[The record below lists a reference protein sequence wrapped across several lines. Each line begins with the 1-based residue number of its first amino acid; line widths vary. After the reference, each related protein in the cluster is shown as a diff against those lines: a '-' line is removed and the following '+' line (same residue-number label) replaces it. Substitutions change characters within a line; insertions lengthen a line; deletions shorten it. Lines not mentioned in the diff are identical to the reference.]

1 MARPVPDQPQVPA
14 PRPRDRN
21 QGMMHMP
28 PIPPRAGTQ
37 LEKVYRALTHGDD
50 PDALLKAAYELIELI
65 DRADNWDSL
74 AGVRL
79 LCEILS
85 TPYYFTVATVHCVV
99 QALKSCDPRH
109 LFRFPEITG
118 LQLPDANLEHAGI
131 DLAEASL
138 KSANLAGASL
148 AGKTV
153 AQANLSGAVLNH
165 ADCAKSRFV
174 GGEAHGARFID
185 AKCDGATFREGFS
198 AVGADFTTA
207 RLVGATFDNVD
218 LRGATLIGAN
228 LSDATF
234 ENVDLRGANLTG
246 AICSYEKW
254 TNVDTTGV
262 ITNGQPIP
270 RWLSE

>member
-1 MARPVPDQPQVPA
+1 
-14 PRPRDRN
+14 
-21 QGMMHMP
+21 MP

-74 AGVRL
+74 AGVQL

-85 TPYYFTVATVHCVV
+85 TPYHFTMATVHCVG
-99 QALKSCDPRH
+99 QALKSCHPRR
-109 LFRFPEITG
+109 LFGFPELTG

-131 DLAEASL
+131 DLTEASL

-148 AGKTV
+148 ARKTIE
-153 AQANLSGAVLNH
+153 QANLSGAVLNH
-165 ADCAKSRFV
+165 ADCTKSQFIR
-174 GGEAHGARFID
+174 GEATGARFID
-185 AKCDGATFREGFS
+185 TECGGATFRAGFS
-198 AVGADFTTA
+198 AIGADFTTA
-207 RLVGATFDNVD
+207 RLVGATFDQVD
-218 LRGATLIGAN
+218 LRGATLIGTN
-228 LSDATF
+228 LSGATL
-234 ENVDLRGANLTG
+234 ENVNLRGANLTG

-270 RWLSE
+270 R